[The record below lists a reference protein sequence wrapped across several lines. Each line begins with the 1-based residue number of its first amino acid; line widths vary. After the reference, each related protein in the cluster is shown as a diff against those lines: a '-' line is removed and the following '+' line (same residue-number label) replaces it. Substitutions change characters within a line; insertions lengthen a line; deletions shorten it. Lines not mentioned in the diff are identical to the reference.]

1 MAAHIFGNTDVAVKP
16 GIVFS
21 SLRITSLFFV
31 RKKSTRA
38 RPEQPRAE
46 KALIALFF
54 ISSDAL
60 SEIGAGSSIDVAP
73 SRYFAS
79 KS

>member
-1 MAAHIFGNTDVAVKP
+1 VAVNP
-16 GIVFS
+16 GIVLS

-38 RPEQPRAE
+38 RPEQPSALN
-46 KALIALFF
+46 ALIALDL
-54 ISSDAL
+54 ISAAAL

-73 SRYFAS
+73 SKYFAS

>member
-1 MAAHIFGNTDVAVKP
+1 VAVKP

-21 SLRITSLFFV
+21 SLMMTSPLGV

-38 RPEQPRAE
+38 RPAQP
-46 KALIALFF
+46 KALNAFMALAL
-54 ISSDAL
+54 ISSAAAF
-60 SEIGAGSSIDVAP
+60 EIGAGSSIDVAP
-73 SRYFAS
+73 SKYFAS